1 MYGWIIYQAIS
12 PLNVAILSTFHV
24 PLYHTSPSMSTG
36 WQGKLVGGFNPFE
49 KYARQNGSFP
59 QIGIKIKN
67 VWVATT

>member
-24 PLYHTSPSMSTG
+24 PLYHTWPSMSTG

-49 KYARQNGSFP
+49 KY
-59 QIGIKIKN
+59 
-67 VWVATT
+67 